1 MPLPELFSELRRR
14 RVFRVAGVYAAVA
27 FVVWQAADIAFPALC
42 LPEWLVTA
50 VVALTILGFPIALV
64 LAWAFEVTPEGVRRT
79 EPLDPPAAADPTP
92 ARAPAGRRWSAQR
105 IAATWGAI
113 SFLILGG
120 AFIALGDRQ
129 SGPRAGEIDRSVA
142 VLPFA
147 SLSADADNLYFASGI
162 HEEVLTQLAKIA
174 ELRVLSRSSVQE
186 YGAGEHDLRKIGER
200 LGVGAILQGSVQR
213 AGNRVRVSA
222 RLVDA
227 RTDRHLWAE
236 SYDRDL
242 ADIFAIQSEIALQ
255 IAAALRANLSSGERE
270 RIQRQATGNLA
281 AYDLYLRGLELYA
294 KGRDENETA
303 IELFR
308 QALRLDPDFAAAHA
322 QLSASYMQRVQTYGF
337 PREWADSG
345 IVVARRAIALDPNLA
360 NGYWALATNQN
371 QLGRVSEAR
380 RGLERAVELDPSF
393 HAALIGLAVVSR
405 HQGRY
410 DEALR
415 WAQRAILI
423 DPTSPFAAIH
433 HALAYWFLGEA
444 EQAEAW
450 LGRAREVAP
459 NFPWTHLIAVYVEFS
474 TGRAA
479 EGAARAQ
486 RWLDERPGDF
496 VGIVAAADA
505 AFMTGRFGE
514 AAALY
519 ERLIRAA
526 PDGMNTGNGLSFR
539 TSLAYALLRTGHRER
554 SQDLLAQALE
564 ENRKVIGSG
573 ADHPSLFIEAAAI
586 HATRGDHAAA
596 LGALE
601 RAYQGGWREHAT
613 LVLIPMLDGLRTEE
627 RYQRL
632 VARMRADVEA
642 MRRRV

>member
-1 MPLPELFSELRRR
+1 MPLPDLFSELRRR

-27 FVVWQAADIAFPALC
+27 FVVWQAADIAFPALR

-50 VVALTILGFPIALV
+50 VVAFTILGFPIALV
-64 LAWAFEVTPEGVRRT
+64 LAWAFEITPEGVRRT
-79 EPLDPPAAADPTP
+79 EPLEAGAADGGGP
-92 ARAPAGRRWSAQR
+92 ARGAAGRRWSGQR
-105 IAATWGAI
+105 IAATWGAV

-120 AFIALGDRQ
+120 AFIALGDRKP
-129 SGPRAGEIDRSVA
+129 GDDGMETDRSVA

-162 HEEVLTQLAKIA
+162 HEEVLTQLSKIA

-186 YGAGEHDLRKIGER
+186 YGSDDHDLRRIGER

-227 RTDRHLWAE
+227 RTERHLWAE
-236 SYDRDL
+236 SYDREL

-294 KGRDENETA
+294 TGRDENETA
-303 IELFR
+303 VELFR
-308 QALRLDPDFAAAHA
+308 QAIRLDPEFAAAHA

-345 IVVARRAIALDPNLA
+345 VVVARRAIAVDPALA
-360 NGYWALATNQN
+360 NGYWALGTNLN
-371 QLGRVSEAR
+371 QLGRTSEAR
-380 RGLERAVELDPSF
+380 RALERAVELDPSF
-393 HAALIGLAVVSR
+393 HAALIGLAVISR

-410 DEALR
+410 DEELR
-415 WAQRAILI
+415 WAQRAILV
-423 DPTSPFAAIH
+423 DPTSPFSTVH
-433 HALAYWFLGEA
+433 HALAYWFLGDA
-444 EQAEAW
+444 EQAVHW
-450 LGRAREVAP
+450 LERTRQVSP
-459 NFPWTHLIAVYVEFS
+459 NFPWTHLIAVYLEFS
-474 TGRAA
+474 TGRTS

-496 VGIVAAADA
+496 VGMIAAADA
-505 AFMTGRFGE
+505 AFMMGRFGE
-514 AAALY
+514 AAERY
-519 ERLIRAA
+519 ERLLRAA

-539 TSLAYALLRTGHRER
+539 TSLSYALLRTGQRER
-554 SQDLLAQALE
+554 GEEFLTQALE
-564 ENRKVIGSG
+564 ENRKMIGSG
-573 ADHPSLFIEAAAI
+573 ADQPSLFIESASI
-586 HATRGDHAAA
+586 HAIRGDRAAA
-596 LGALE
+596 LDALE

-613 LVLIPMLDGLRTEE
+613 LHLMPMLEILRTEE

-632 VARMRADVEA
+632 VASMRADVSEI
-642 MRRRV
+642 RSRV